1 MMKVEF
7 YRHNLAHEELISL
20 QDTFRST
27 FLTTGPK
34 TTEFEKSFA
43 EYLGI
48 QQAIGLTSCTAGLF
62 LALKA
67 LGIGKGDE
75 VLVPAMTFVASV
87 NVVLHCGAKPVLV
100 DVEADTGLMDI
111 TSAERAVTPRTKGA
125 IPVHLYGQMV
135 DMKALRRLADKH
147 SFALIED
154 AAHCIEGQRDGYRPG
169 SLGEAAAFSFYAT
182 KNITCGEGGALV
194 TSDFKLGEHVRLL
207 RQHGV
212 SKSAADR
219 YHSPYQHWDMLEL
232 GYKYS
237 MFDIQA
243 AILLPQL
250 ATMEKHLARREQ
262 ICAYYESEFRRAGIE
277 FPVVRDGARSARH
290 IFSIWGPPGRRDL
303 MLKELQARQI
313 GVAVHYRAIHL
324 LTYYRERFGY
334 RPGIFPNAER
344 MGDRTLTIP
353 LYPSLTDAEVE
364 YVAKCVVD
372 MHSEVAQLKSSRSY
386 SHPPAHLEA
395 SPDRAGGDPR
405 HHRDHIKGPF
415 DVRHDL
421 LCQRYRH

>member
-7 YRHNLAHEELISL
+7 YRHNLADEELISL

-27 FLTTGPK
+27 FLTAGPK
-34 TTEFEKSFA
+34 TKEFEKKFA

-62 LALKA
+62 LGLKA

-75 VLVPAMTFVASV
+75 VLVPAMTFVASA

-111 TSAERAVTPRTKGA
+111 TSAERAVTARTKGA

-135 DMKALRRLADKH
+135 DMKALRHLAHKH

-169 SLGEAAAFSFYAT
+169 SLGDAAAFSFYAT

-194 TSDFKLGEHVRLL
+194 TNDFKLGEHVRLL
-207 RQHGV
+207 RQHGM

-219 YHSPYQHWDMLEL
+219 YHSPYLHWDMLEL
-232 GYKYS
+232 GYKYN

-243 AILLPQL
+243 ALLLPQL
-250 ATMEKHLARREQ
+250 ATMEKRLTRREQ
-262 ICAYYESEFRRAGIE
+262 ICAYYESEFRRAGVE

-290 IFSIWGPPGRRDL
+290 MFIVWGPPGRRDL

-313 GVAVHYRAIHL
+313 GVAVHYRPIHL
-324 LTYYRERFGY
+324 LTYYREQFGY
-334 RPGIFPNAER
+334 RPGIFPNAEG

-364 YVAKCVVD
+364 YVAKSVVD
-372 MHSEVAQLKSSRSY
+372 VHSEVA
-386 SHPPAHLEA
+386 HLEF
-395 SPDRAGGDPR
+395 SPSYPFLTPADGGLDATR
-405 HHRDHIKGPF
+405 
-415 DVRHDL
+415 
-421 LCQRYRH
+421 

>member
-1 MMKVEF
+1 MKVEF

-232 GYKYS
+232 GYKYN

-243 AILLPQL
+243 ALLLPQL
-250 ATMEKHLARREQ
+250 ATMEKRLTRREQ
-262 ICAYYESEFRRAGIE
+262 ICAYYESEFRRAGVE

-290 IFSIWGPPGRRDL
+290 MFIVWGPPGRRDL

-324 LTYYRERFGY
+324 LTYYREQFGY
-334 RPGIFPNAER
+334 RPGIFPNAEG

-364 YVAKCVVD
+364 YVAKSVVD
-372 MHSEVAQLKSSRSY
+372 VHSEVA
-386 SHPPAHLEA
+386 HLEF
-395 SPDRAGGDPR
+395 SPSYPFLTPADGGLDATR
-405 HHRDHIKGPF
+405 
-415 DVRHDL
+415 
-421 LCQRYRH
+421 